1 MQNVLSFL
9 TLTAMAAPE
18 ATAGEDRPR
27 VQVVTSV
34 GNFIIELYPDRA
46 PVTVENFLRY
56 VDEEFYHNTTFHR
69 IIADFVVQGGG
80 FNPDKTRKETH
91 EPIRNEAENG
101 LKNERGTVAMAR
113 IKNVDSATSQFFIN
127 LADNHVLDHS
137 ENDFGYAVFGRVV
150 EGMEMVERIG
160 GVPTV
165 KHGPHR
171 DQPRLTIVLKRA
183 LRV

>member
-1 MQNVLSFL
+1 MRSMLSFL
-9 TLTAMAAPE
+9 TLTSMAAPE
-18 ATAGEDRPR
+18 AIAGENRPR
-27 VQVVTSV
+27 VQVVTSL
-34 GNFIIELYPDRA
+34 GEFTIELYPDRA
-46 PVTVENFLRY
+46 PITVENFLRY

-80 FNPDKTRKETH
+80 FNTDKTRKETH
-91 EPIRNEAENG
+91 KPIRNEADNG

-113 IKNVDSATSQFFIN
+113 VKDVDSATSQFFVN
-127 LADNHVLDHS
+127 LADNPSLNHS

-150 EGMEMVERIG
+150 EGMEVVERIG

>member
-1 MQNVLSFL
+1 MRSVLSFL
-9 TLTAMAAPE
+9 TLASMAAPD

-34 GNFIIELYPDRA
+34 GEFIIELYPDRA

-91 EPIRNEAENG
+91 EPIRNEADNG

-113 IKNVDSATSQFFIN
+113 IKDVDSATSQFFIN

-150 EGMEMVERIG
+150 EGMEIAERIG

-171 DQPRLTIVLKRA
+171 DQPRMTVVLKRA

>member
-1 MQNVLSFL
+1 MRSVLSFL
-9 TLTAMAAPE
+9 TLASMAAPD

-34 GNFIIELYPDRA
+34 GEFTIELYPDRA

-91 EPIRNEAENG
+91 EPIRNEADNG

-113 IKNVDSATSQFFIN
+113 IKDVDSATSQFFIN

-150 EGMEMVERIG
+150 EGMEIAERIG

-171 DQPRLTIVLKRA
+171 DQPRMTVVLKRA